1 MDREVVEQKLESLR
15 RCLQRVETKCPADAD
30 TLAADFDL
38 QDIVSLMSLISDST
52 PLLADVRQLIDSARQ
67 RVASTVNAELTQL
80 YWQKGSRVNAEL
92 LKGRRAQY
100 GKQVVA
106 ELSSRYLGRPARPII
121 PCGGSGTLLWKRST

>member
-38 QDIVSLMSLISDST
+38 QDIVSLMSLISAST

-92 LKGRRAQY
+92 LKGQRAEY

-106 ELSSRYLGRPARPII
+106 KLSSVYLGHPARPVI

>member
-80 YWQKGSRVNAEL
+80 YWQKGSRVSAEL
-92 LKGRRAQY
+92 LKGQRAGY

>member
-1 MDREVVEQKLESLR
+1 
-15 RCLQRVETKCPADAD
+15 
-30 TLAADFDL
+30 
-38 QDIVSLMSLISDST
+38 MSLISAST

-92 LKGRRAQY
+92 LKGQRAQY

-106 ELSSRYLGRPARPII
+106 ELAQQLTAEFGRLTAELSARYLGCPGRPVI
-121 PCGGSGTLLWKRST
+121 PCFGSGTLLWKRST

>member
-1 MDREVVEQKLESLR
+1 
-15 RCLQRVETKCPADAD
+15 
-30 TLAADFDL
+30 
-38 QDIVSLMSLISDST
+38 MSLISAST

-92 LKGRRAQY
+92 LNGQRAEY

-106 ELSSRYLGRPARPII
+106 ELSSRYRGHPARPVI
-121 PCGGSGTLLWKRST
+121 PGGSSGTLLWKRST

>member
-38 QDIVSLMSLISDST
+38 QDIVSPMSLISAST

-80 YWQKGSRVNAEL
+80 CWQKGSRVNAEL
-92 LKGRRAQY
+92 LKGQRAFC
-100 GKQVVA
+100 
-106 ELSSRYLGRPARPII
+106 ELQQRFA
-121 PCGGSGTLLWKRST
+121 KEA

>member
-1 MDREVVEQKLESLR
+1 
-15 RCLQRVETKCPADAD
+15 
-30 TLAADFDL
+30 
-38 QDIVSLMSLISDST
+38 MSLISAST

-92 LKGRRAQY
+92 LNGQRAEY

-106 ELSSRYLGRPARPII
+106 ELSSRYLGRPGRPAHPVI
-121 PCGGSGTLLWKRST
+121 PCGGSGTLLWKKLT